1 MSKRSPGGSIQ
12 RGDPAPTA
20 RPGPSRMEGE
30 PPVKNERLDGE
41 GVSGQPGPSPPPAAS
56 APAPDPPEERP
67 RPESGGGGCGDGG
80 RRPSDPEGPGGA
92 PFAQGTS
99 SPATGDPAVRE
110 AGAAAAK
117 PGGTPDRE
125 REAPPAMGGR
135 CSGSVAPEVLKQE
148 EGFPPLSAENEQ
160 LKLQNGEKEE
170 QVSRLLQAV
179 QELKAQVSRLSAEKE
194 QQKQQNQEKEEETS
208 RLLQE
213 LKREVSHL
221 QQQNQKKDEQ
231 ISHLQH
237 KVQKLEE
244 QVSPLQQEVQELK
257 KSPGASGAQQTT
269 RWISPF
275 GGPTLPVKVQIRI
288 TGKTGGS
295 EEKFLN
301 CVSEHLSHKGVSLKV
316 EKFKETSKDPLLLF
330 CPIASRMGADIEN
343 ALEGLSG
350 EQKVLLVV
358 MHFVQKDNPG
368 TSVDAEYQVSHPAV
382 VRTVHTRYTLKDG
395 FYPCEM
401 NEVAVANVA
410 AALKALAEDQ

>member
-1 MSKRSPGGSIQ
+1 M
-12 RGDPAPTA
+12 
-20 RPGPSRMEGE
+20 
-30 PPVKNERLDGE
+30 
-41 GVSGQPGPSPPPAAS
+41 
-56 APAPDPPEERP
+56 
-67 RPESGGGGCGDGG
+67 GGC
-80 RRPSDPEGPGGA
+80 
-92 PFAQGTS
+92 
-99 SPATGDPAVRE
+99 
-110 AGAAAAK
+110 
-117 PGGTPDRE
+117 
-125 REAPPAMGGR
+125 

-148 EGFPPLSAENEQ
+148 EEFPPLSAEKEQ

-194 QQKQQNQEKEEETS
+194 QQKQQNQEKEEEMS

-221 QQQNQKKDEQ
+221 QQQNQEKDEQISHLQHKVQKLEEQASRLSAENQQVKQQNQERDEQ

-368 TSVDAEYQVSHPAV
+368 TPADAEHQVTHPAV
-382 VRTVHTRYTLKDG
+382 VGTVHTRYTLKDG

-401 NEVAVANVA
+401 NEAAVADVA